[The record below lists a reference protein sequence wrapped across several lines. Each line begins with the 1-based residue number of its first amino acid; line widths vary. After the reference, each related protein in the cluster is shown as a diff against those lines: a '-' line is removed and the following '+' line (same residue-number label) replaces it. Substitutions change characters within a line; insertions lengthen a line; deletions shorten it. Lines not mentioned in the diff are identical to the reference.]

1 MAAGVAGVAAQTVKA
16 TIRPASEADLAPFF
30 AYLDDHLRDNG
41 ADGTPLFQPIG
52 REQPRLPAGLR
63 IGFIKGIEIPVGQP
77 GWRRL
82 WLALGPTGEIAGH
95 IDLRSRPEPSATHR
109 AMLGMGVHR
118 IWRRRGLGRQLLAHA
133 LAWARA
139 ESDLGWID
147 LEVLSENLPAVTLY
161 ARNGFTTL
169 ARIADM
175 LQIDGVSHDLSYMTY
190 RLR

>member
-1 MAAGVAGVAAQTVKA
+1 MNPVTQQAPKS
-16 TIRPASEADLAPFF
+16 TIRPALEADLAPFF
-30 AYLDDHLRDNG
+30 SYLDDHLRDNG
-41 ADGTPLFQPIG
+41 AGGTPLFQPIG

-82 WLALGPTGEIAGH
+82 WLALGPTGNIAGH
-95 IDLRSRPEPSATHR
+95 IDLRSRPEPAATHR

-118 IWRRRGLGRQLLAHA
+118 AWRRRGLGRQLLAHA

-139 ESDLGWID
+139 ETELAWID
-147 LEVLSENLPAVTLY
+147 LEVLSDNLPAVTLY
-161 ARNGFTTL
+161 ARSGFTTL

-175 LQIDGVSHDLSYMTY
+175 LQIDGVSHDLSYMSY